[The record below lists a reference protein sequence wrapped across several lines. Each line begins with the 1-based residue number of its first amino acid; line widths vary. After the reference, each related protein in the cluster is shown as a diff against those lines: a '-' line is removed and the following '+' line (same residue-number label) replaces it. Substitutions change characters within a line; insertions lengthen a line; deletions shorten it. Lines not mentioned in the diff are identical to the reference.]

1 MEKENR
7 RFAAKAASAFG
18 CVLLAAMAAV
28 QILML
33 VCALDGGLY
42 AGSVE
47 QSKKRVVE
55 RSARSTADNIFDFFT
70 FMEQEDAEQHIAD
83 WYSQTNLNYTIEQN
97 GVEIFRLENW
107 TGTLADEYEF
117 EYNWYPEKPEDN
129 SGAKDNGKEM
139 VSYRVS
145 CQVPATPVYNDYLAW
160 EWKFWDFM
168 VDFRYGIFVTLGISV
183 LGAVI
188 LFIVAVKSTGKHQED
203 GSLRLRF
210 VDRIPMD
217 LYLILFSIVVIFA
230 CSLLDSWNY
239 AWDGYWYPGSPWI
252 FMVWG
257 SYAAAMAALL
267 LQFAGSCAVRASHG
281 RIFKN
286 SFLYRIYA
294 WIRKYFRLLREW
306 LHSLRGNASL
316 LGKGAAAFCGICFLE
331 LVVTVSCWWSSI
343 ESWVLLFLVEK
354 LALLFLLCVALANMK
369 RLRDAGRKIAA
380 GDLQYQT
387 DTSHMLWEFKRFG
400 DTLNQISNG
409 MQCAVGEQMKSERF
423 RTELIT
429 NVSHDIKTPLTS
441 IINYV
446 DLLSREEIANPEAKE
461 YLEVL
466 NRQSARLK
474 KLIEDLIEASKASSG
489 TLNVQWEDCEVG
501 VMLTQAAGEYEERLE
516 QNGLELIL
524 RQPEETFMIRAD
536 GRHLWRVFD
545 NLLNNI
551 HKYAQPGTR
560 VYLDLEQKG
569 GQLAMIFRN
578 TSRYALHMTGEE
590 LVQRFTRGD
599 SSRNTEGSG
608 LGLSIAQSLTELM
621 GGSFE
626 LYIDGDLFKVVLTFP
641 CKNKLDNLRDNS

>member
-1 MEKENR
+1 MEKENK
-7 RFAAKAASAFG
+7 RFVVKVASALG
-18 CVLLAAMAAV
+18 CVLLAAMTAA

-33 VCALDGGLY
+33 AYALNGGLY

-47 QSKKRVVE
+47 QSKRRMTE
-55 RSARSTADNIFDFFT
+55 RSVECTADNIFDFFT
-70 FMEQEDAEQHIAD
+70 YMGQEEAQQHIAD
-83 WYSQTNLNYTIEQN
+83 WYGQTNLNCTVSLD
-97 GVEIFRLENW
+97 GMEIFRLENW
-107 TGTLADEYEF
+107 TGTVADEFAFDYTLRS
-117 EYNWYPEKPEDN
+117 ED
-129 SGAKDNGKEM
+129 SVQDAEETI
-139 VSYRVS
+139 SYRVN
-145 CQVPATPVYNDYLAW
+145 CQLPKTPVYNDYLAW
-160 EWKFWDFM
+160 EWEFWDFM
-168 VDFRYGIFVTLGISV
+168 ADFRYGIFATLGISA
-183 LGAVI
+183 LGTVI
-188 LFIVAVKSTGKHQED
+188 LFVIAVKCTGKHQED
-203 GSLRLRF
+203 GTLRLRF

-217 LYLILFSIVVIFA
+217 VYLILLSVAVVFA
-230 CSLLDSWNY
+230 CSLLDGLSYTWN
-239 AWDGYWYPGSPWI
+239 GYGHPVSPWI
-252 FMVWG
+252 FLIWG
-257 SYAAAMAALL
+257 LYAAAMAAML
-267 LQFAGSCAVRASHG
+267 LQFVGSCAVRASHG
-281 RIFKN
+281 RIWKN

-294 WIRKYFRLLREW
+294 WGRKYFRLLREW

-316 LGKGAAAFCGICFLE
+316 LGKGAAIFCGISFLE
-331 LVVTVSCWWSSI
+331 LVVTAACWWGSI
-343 ESWVLLFLVEK
+343 ESWILLFFIEK
-354 LALLFLLCVALANMK
+354 LALLFLFCVALVNMK

-387 DTSHMLWEFKRFG
+387 DTSHMLWEFREFG
-400 DTLNQISNG
+400 NTLNQISNG
-409 MQCAVGEQMKSERF
+409 MQSAVNEQMKSEHF

-446 DLLSREEIANPEAKE
+446 DLMSREEIDNPNTRE

-466 NRQSARLK
+466 SRQSARLK

-489 TLNVQWEDCEVG
+489 TLNVQWEDCEVD

-516 QNGLELIL
+516 KNDLELVL
-524 RQPEETFMIRAD
+524 RQPEETFIIRAD

-569 GQLAMIFRN
+569 GRLAVIFRN

-641 CKNKLDNLRDNS
+641 CKNKLDNPQDNS